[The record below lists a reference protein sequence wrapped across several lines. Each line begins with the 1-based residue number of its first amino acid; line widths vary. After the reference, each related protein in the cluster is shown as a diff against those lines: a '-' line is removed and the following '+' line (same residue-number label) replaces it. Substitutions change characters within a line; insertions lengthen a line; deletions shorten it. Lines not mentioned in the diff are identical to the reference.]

1 MLVAIAGER
10 HELKAAH
17 DNNKCASTVRVDS
30 RQLVL

>member
-10 HELKAAH
+10 RELKAAH
-17 DNNKCASTVRVDS
+17 DNNKCAPTVPVGT